1 MQKSM
6 RENQLNNEQIDALL
20 AKEHVGHF
28 ATINEDGH
36 PYVAPMHYVY
46 MDGKIYMHGLSEG
59 QKIENFKRNPLVGF
73 EIQCCGE
80 MKISKTATTAC
91 NVNTEYE
98 SVIITGK
105 AKLTEDFEEKKK
117 VLWAI
122 VKKYVPK
129 LEKLPMPDAR
139 INGTVVIEVEIESI
153 TGKYY
158 KED

>member
-1 MQKSM
+1 MQKAM
-6 RENQLNNEQIDALL
+6 KENQLTEEQRNFLL
-20 AKEHVGHF
+20 EKQHVGHF

-59 QKIENFKRNPLVGF
+59 QKIENLKRNPLVCF
-73 EIQCCGE
+73 EVQDCGE
-80 MKISKTATTAC
+80 MKISKTAKTAC

-105 AKLTEDFEEKKK
+105 AKLTEDFDTKKR

-122 VKKYVPK
+122 VGKYVPE
-129 LEKLPMPDAR
+129 LEKLPMPDGR
-139 INGTVVIEVEIESI
+139 INGTVVIEVEIEAI

>member
-1 MQKSM
+1 MQKAM
-6 RENQLNNEQIDALL
+6 KENQLSAEQIDALL
-20 AKEHVGHF
+20 QKEHVGHF

-46 MDGKIYMHGLSEG
+46 MDGKIYMHGLEQG
-59 QKIENFKRNPLVGF
+59 QKIDNFKRNPLVGF
-73 EIQCCGE
+73 EIQHCGE
-80 MKISKTATTAC
+80 MKISKTAKTAC

-105 AKLTEDFEEKKK
+105 AKITEDFDEKKK
-117 VLWAI
+117 ALWAI
-122 VKKYVPK
+122 VKKYVPQ
-129 LEKLPMPDAR
+129 LEALPMPDAR
-139 INGTVVIEVEIESI
+139 IHGTAVIEIAIESI